1 METGEREFRDVLYV
15 LRYVL
20 LGMRIP
26 LSVSFLNA
34 TFASRFK
41 RKFAITEDFM
51 KVFKN
56 EFIFLV
62 IGDDIKIK
70 LKNDSTQPINAEYQE
85 KADEVKKILI
95 KDSMQVN
102 RIKKEMSAS
111 KSMLLEDFCKKFSS
125 NKYKV
130 SYPFINRN
138 SNTFKLR
145 AAGQETFVDLAEDDN
160 IVISESEFWEIV
172 DSEGLKKLVIG
183 VLLNFFRKFNS
194 ALNQGQLQVCFNYG
208 SILIDGA
215 FMIENQQYF
224 EKIASTEFRLKAEFR
239 TLGKFLVTTTTP
251 MPILGKG
258 KKISRT
264 PFTHSSTEAET
275 QISIDE
281 VTSTVKRID
290 TEIENPEIKNEG
302 ESSSDDESCGFTGS
316 DFETSFS
323 DSEDED
329 KNELSDFSEDAEEH
343 IQEEKQNQSSDCEG
357 SVNEITLKAAN
368 EFAVGNCPWK
378 SGSNNGK
385 GKIKK
390 TEMEWNEMEITD
402 RNDKPAAKKKVSKRK
417 VSETEEMESA
427 ISSKRS
433 FIFFAEDDLDP
444 LLIGFG
450 GSSHERRKKLEKV
463 GHFVLKEICK
473 E

>member
-1 METGEREFRDVLYV
+1 MERAEREFRDVLYV

-51 KVFKN
+51 KVFKK

-62 IGDDIKIK
+62 VGDDIKIK
-70 LKNDSTQPINAEYQE
+70 LKNNSIQPINAEYQE

-102 RIKKEMSAS
+102 RIKKEMSTS
-111 KSMLLEDFCKKFSS
+111 KSMLFEDFCKRFSS

-145 AAGQETFVDLAEDDN
+145 AAGQETFVDIVEDDN
-160 IVISESEFWEIV
+160 IVIPESEFWEIV

-183 VLLNFFRKFNS
+183 VLLNFFRKFHS

-215 FMIENQQYF
+215 FMIEYQQYF

-239 TLGKFLVTTTTP
+239 TLDKFLVTTTTAT
-251 MPILGKG
+251 PILGKG
-258 KKISRT
+258 KEIST
-264 PFTHSSTEAET
+264 ALFTHSSTEAET
-275 QISIDE
+275 QISIDK
-281 VTSTVKRID
+281 VTSTVDKID
-290 TEIENPEIKNEG
+290 TEIENPESDHES
-302 ESSSDDESCGFTGS
+302 ESSSDDESCEFSDSDS
-316 DFETSFS
+316 DFEISIS
-323 DSEDED
+323 ASEDEE
-329 KNELSDFSEDAEEH
+329 KNELSDFSEDVEEH
-343 IQEEKQNQSSDCEG
+343 IQGEKQNQSSDCEG
-357 SVNEITLKAAN
+357 NANEITWKTAN
-368 EFAVGNCPWK
+368 QSAVGNCPRNPWSNIGKEK
-378 SGSNNGK
+378 SE
-385 GKIKK
+385 K
-390 TEMEWNEMEITD
+390 TEKMEVTD
-402 RNDKPAAKKKVSKRK
+402 RNDKQAAKKKVSKRK
-417 VSETEEMESA
+417 ISETEDIESA
-427 ISSKRS
+427 IRSKRS

-444 LLIGFG
+444 LLVGFA

>member
-1 METGEREFRDVLYV
+1 MERAEREFRDVLYV

-51 KVFKN
+51 NVFKN

-70 LKNDSTQPINAEYQE
+70 LKNNSIQPINAEYQE

-102 RIKKEMSAS
+102 RIKKEMSPS
-111 KSMLLEDFCKKFSS
+111 KSMLFEDFCKRFSS

-138 SNTFKLR
+138 SSTFKLR
-145 AAGQETFVDLAEDDN
+145 AAGQETFVDIVEDDN
-160 IVISESEFWEIV
+160 IVMPESEFWEIV
-172 DSEGLKKLVIG
+172 DSEGLKKLVMR
-183 VLLNFFRKFNS
+183 VLLNFFKKFNF

-239 TLGKFLVTTTTP
+239 ALDKFLETTTTRTSIP
-251 MPILGKG
+251 GKG
-258 KKISRT
+258 KEIST
-264 PFTHSSTEAET
+264 APFTHSSTEVEN

-281 VTSTVKRID
+281 VTSTVDKID
-290 TEIENPEIKNEG
+290 TEF
-302 ESSSDDESCGFTGS
+302 SSDDESCEFSDSDS
-316 DFETSFS
+316 DFETSIAF
-323 DSEDED
+323 SEDED

-343 IQEEKQNQSSDCEG
+343 IQEEKQNQSSDCKG
-357 SVNEITLKAAN
+357 SVNEITWKKTNESAA
-368 EFAVGNCPWK
+368 GNCPWNPWPK
-378 SGSNNGK
+378 IGK
-385 GKIKK
+385 GEIKK
-390 TEMEWNEMEITD
+390 TEKMEITD
-402 RNDKPAAKKKVSKRK
+402 RNDKPTAKKKVSKRK
-417 VSETEEMESA
+417 VSETEDMESA
-427 ISSKRS
+427 IRSKRS

-444 LLIGFG
+444 LLVGFD
-450 GSSHERRKKLEKV
+450 GSAHERRKKLEKI